1 MTDMSDK
8 LKVRI
13 ALAEAIVTQLWVKGL
28 ITSEQ
33 REKIDEKSRIIL
45 EESE

>member
-1 MTDMSDK
+1 MSEK
-8 LKVRI
+8 AKVRI

-45 EESE
+45 AESE